1 MTKNFNDQARRV
13 LSLAEQQARNLNHEY
28 IGTEHIL
35 LALTEDDAGAVSEVL
50 QSFGVERSAIRQEV
64 ERLVQRGP
72 NPVATG
78 KLPLTPRASRAIETA
93 ADEAKFMNEKSVG
106 PEHLLLGL
114 FREPDGVA
122 GQALR
127 NLGLELGQV
136 VQGVFRTR
144 LEQVKTVE
152 RAVRPVRASTTWKRK
167 TREELLA
174 HLTTIYEE
182 EQERLNDSA
191 AAMKESARRFG
202 DPAELSREL
211 DGALPVSERR
221 AYFFE
226 RWFGWRAPESAA
238 KYMLRQALQSFC
250 ILAAVCV
257 VIAGATLWLAGFQG
271 NIGVALRGPAAF
283 LVLTPLAQF
292 LLGLFYFKLRDAIY
306 GPVWARK
313 SKPKAVLFDALI
325 GLSFFAASLAF
336 VASATWDAS
345 RVVDAIYPL
354 AAASVAVAIAHLVLA
369 RTRGPREIADA
380 MWALMNIE
388 EPRASEAT

>member
-1 MTKNFNDQARRV
+1 M
-13 LSLAEQQARNLNHEY
+13 
-28 IGTEHIL
+28 
-35 LALTEDDAGAVSEVL
+35 
-50 QSFGVERSAIRQEV
+50 
-64 ERLVQRGP
+64 
-72 NPVATG
+72 
-78 KLPLTPRASRAIETA
+78 
-93 ADEAKFMNEKSVG
+93 
-106 PEHLLLGL
+106 
-114 FREPDGVA
+114 
-122 GQALR
+122 
-127 NLGLELGQV
+127 
-136 VQGVFRTR
+136 
-144 LEQVKTVE
+144 KTVE

-182 EQERLNDSA
+182 EQERLHDSA

-211 DGALPVSERR
+211 DSALPVSERR

-226 RWFGWRAPESAA
+226 RWLGWRAPESAA

-257 VIAGATLWLAGFQG
+257 VIAGATLWFAGFQG

-325 GLSFFAASLAF
+325 GLSFFAAALAF
-336 VASATWDAS
+336 VAIATWDAS
-345 RVVDAIYPL
+345 RVIDAIYPL
-354 AAASVAVAIAHLVLA
+354 AAVSVAVAIAHLVLA

-380 MWALMNIE
+380 MWAFMNIE
-388 EPRASEAT
+388 EPARTKRHDRASAASD